1 MLNREDLINEYVERM
16 VDGMDFTT
24 LAVIAFEKLR
34 DDLRTYTDEQLR
46 TEIMDYYPDL
56 LENEN
61 D

>member
-1 MLNREDLINEYVERM
+1 MNREDLINEYVERM

-24 LAVIAFEKLR
+24 LATIAFEKLR
-34 DDLRTYTDEQLR
+34 DDLRLYTDEQLR